1 MTNSGILPHRTT
13 RLVAVLAAALLAAVA
28 LLLPASPAFAH
39 DELIGSSPAADS
51 TVDELPAELTLTF
64 SGLISTE
71 DGASEVEVTD
81 AAGTSLTTGDLSV
94 QDNVLTQPLAGTAS
108 GAVTVLWK
116 VVSSDGH
123 PISGDFEFTVDGAA
137 PTPSPTETTE
147 PTESPEPT
155 PTETV
160 EPTPTAT
167 PVPAGGDGNAWWPWA
182 LAIIGALALAGG
194 VTYLMVSR
202 SNREKA
208 LAQSS
213 DYDRGATAGSG
224 TVAGVADADGAGSE
238 AGSGPASDGGSG
250 PASGGSEP
258 GTGR

>member
-1 MTNSGILPHRTT
+1 MTTSGILPHRSP
-13 RLVAVLAAALLAAVA
+13 RLVAVLAAALFAAVA
-28 LLLPASPAFAH
+28 LVLPASPAFAH

-51 TVDELPAELTLTF
+51 TVDALPSELTLTF

-71 DGASEVEVTD
+71 DGASEVQVTD
-81 AAGTSLTTGDLSV
+81 AAGTSLTAGDLSV
-94 QDNVLTQPLAGTAS
+94 QDTVLTQPLEGTAS

-123 PISGDFEFTVDGAA
+123 PISGEFEFTVDAPA
-137 PTPSPTETTE
+137 PTASPTETTA
-147 PTESPEPT
+147 PTQSPEPT

-160 EPTPTAT
+160 EPTPTET
-167 PVPAGGDGNAWWPWA
+167 PVPAGGEGDAWWPWA
-182 LAIIGALALAGG
+182 LAIIGALALAAG

-208 LAQSS
+208 LAQAS
-213 DYDRGATAGSG
+213 DHGKAAMGPNTSPTGS
-224 TVAGVADADGAGSE
+224 ARAADGNAG
-238 AGSGPASDGGSG
+238 GASDGGSG